1 MPSVIHPEIKV
12 AEIVQRY
19 PETRSVFISHG
30 LGALVSEDGMR
41 VLSPFLP
48 LSTALR
54 SRLISQDTFIDLL
67 HQAIV
72 PEEHVE
78 SPGLESYDKQGE
90 LSLLALMPC
99 GLKMGFGRALTG
111 FLEELEQNQGMAVSY
126 AVEGNVN
133 QELSYYSFV
142 NTINEVSE
150 LPDII
155 VSADFNSFFGNRF
168 YKRFVETG
176 LFTGYGSVDPTE
188 AYTNAGIIDP
198 LGHYHVMGINPLV
211 MVANLDQIGERQLPQ
226 TWQDLLSSQWKRSVT
241 LRGGNG
247 FFCHAVLLPTYQ
259 QYGDDG
265 LRALS
270 ANVFQGLHPSQ
281 MVKQIDANGPGA
293 IYVMP
298 EFFAHRVKHQERVK
312 IIWPEDGALASPVT
326 LQTKAD
332 RIDELRPV
340 LDYLTGP
347 ELAQSLVGAR
357 FPVPHKSVQAEVQNK
372 PLYWLGWDY
381 LRNHD
386 LLALNEEID
395 RVFMPGVQIV

>member
-1 MPSVIHPEIKV
+1 MPSVIHPETKV

-19 PETRSVFISHG
+19 PETRSVFAGHG
-30 LGALVSEDGMR
+30 LGALVTEDGMR

-48 LSTALR
+48 LRTALR
-54 SRLISQDTFIDLL
+54 SRLIDVEQFLELL
-67 HQAIV
+67 RQAVV

-78 SPGLESYDKQGE
+78 APGLENYESQGE

-111 FLEELEQNQGMAVSY
+111 FLEGLKRDQGMAVSY

-142 NTINEVSE
+142 NTINDVSE

-168 YKRFVETG
+168 YRRFVETG
-176 LFTGYGSVDPTE
+176 LFTGYGTVEPSEPFE
-188 AYTNAGIIDP
+188 KAGIIDP
-198 LGHYHVMGINPLV
+198 LGHYRIMGVNPLV
-211 MVANLDQIGERQLPQ
+211 MVANLDQAGDRNLPR
-226 TWQDLLSSQWKRSVT
+226 TWQDLLDPQWKRSVT

-259 QYGDDG
+259 RHGDEG

-270 ANVFQGLHPSQ
+270 GNVFQGLHPSQ
-281 MVKQIDANGPGA
+281 MVKQIDSNAPGA
-293 IYVMP
+293 LYVMP
-298 EFFAHRVKHQERVK
+298 EFFAHRIKHQERIR

-332 RIDELRPV
+332 RVEALRPV
-340 LDYLTGP
+340 LEYLTGP

-357 FPVPHKSVQAEVQNK
+357 FPVPHKSVQAEVQEK

-381 LRNHD
+381 LREHD

-395 RVFMPGVQIV
+395 RIFMPGVQTL